1 MDLDFWWL
9 LLIPVVFGLGWMAA
23 RYDLKTLLSESA
35 NLPRSYFRGL
45 NFLLNEQPD
54 KAIDAFIEV
63 VKLDPETTELH
74 FALGSLFRRRGET
87 ERAIRVH
94 QNLLNRSDLPTTE
107 RDHALYELGQ
117 DFLKAGLLDRAEDTF
132 ASLDAGAYASEA
144 RRCLLTIFEIE
155 KDWRRAIVTAQALE
169 ELGTQSFAKE
179 ISQFHCELSQ
189 DALQRQDQ
197 ALARIELDLALK
209 GNPQNVRATI
219 LLGDVAFAAGDPAAA
234 LIAWQR
240 VEQQNAA
247 YLPLVVEKL
256 MQAYTALGK
265 PGEGAALLVSLVD
278 RYPSNELL
286 DAAYK
291 HVAELR
297 GADAAQALARA
308 QMQKAPNLAG
318 MTRLLDAQI
327 AGASEPERSDL
338 ELMRTLIRQRTK
350 NLPRYTCQNCGFRA
364 RLFYWQCPGCS
375 GWETYAPRRVEP
387 VAST

>member
-1 MDLDFWWL
+1 
-9 LLIPVVFGLGWMAA
+9 
-23 RYDLKTLLSESA
+23 
-35 NLPRSYFRGL
+35 
-45 NFLLNEQPD
+45 
-54 KAIDAFIEV
+54 
-63 VKLDPETTELH
+63 
-74 FALGSLFRRRGET
+74 
-87 ERAIRVH
+87 
-94 QNLLNRSDLPTTE
+94 
-107 RDHALYELGQ
+107 
-117 DFLKAGLLDRAEDTF
+117 
-132 ASLDAGAYASEA
+132 
-144 RRCLLTIFEIE
+144 
-155 KDWRRAIVTAQALE
+155 VTAQALE

-327 AGASEPERSDL
+327 AGAGEPERSDL